1 MANTVKKLLIVGEGM
16 SGKTS
21 LIQSFLEQDGGNPGS
36 ANMIKNSNSD
46 FSLKIVKIDGEKV
59 RMQVWDQGHSKDP
72 ISTFQPLYIRHAAG
86 CIVVANTTN

>member
-21 LIQSFLEQDGGNPGS
+21 LIQSFLEHDGGNPGG

-46 FSLKIVKIDGEKV
+46 FSLKIVKI
-59 RMQVWDQGHSKDP
+59 
-72 ISTFQPLYIRHAAG
+72 
-86 CIVVANTTN
+86 